1 MAGGK
6 EIKGKIKSIQS
17 TKKITKAMEMVAA
30 SKMRRTQEAMDSARP
45 YTQEIRHIAGHIA
58 KTNPEYVHPYME
70 ERAVQNV
77 GYIVVSSD
85 RGLCG
90 GLNINLFK
98 KVLYSMEEYAKQGIK
113 SKTCVIGSKSQAFF
127 KRVDTQIIASVTH
140 VGDHPSA
147 YDFVGALKVMLEA
160 YDHCEIDRLY
170 ICYNEFVNTVVQKPE
185 VRQILPIQPVDDLL
199 QKHQWDYIYEP
210 DAKHLLDFLLVRYTE
225 SEVYEAVL
233 ENIASE
239 QAARMVAMKAATD
252 NAGEVINSLQL
263 IYNKARQASITQE
276 ISEIVAGAAA
286 V

>member
-1 MAGGK
+1 MAVGK
-6 EIKGKIKSIQS
+6 EIKTKIKSIQS

-30 SKMRRTQEAMDSARP
+30 SKMRKTQDAMNAARP

-58 KTNPEYVHPYME
+58 KTNPEYKHTYMD
-70 ERAVQNV
+70 ERKVRNV

-98 KVLYSMEEYAKQGIK
+98 KVLASMQEYSAEGIK
-113 SKTCVIGSKSQAFF
+113 SQTCVIGSKSEAFF
-127 KRVDTQIIASVTH
+127 KRADTKVVAAVTNY
-140 VGDHPSA
+140 GDRPVA
-147 YDFVGALKVMLEA
+147 YDFIGAVEVMRQA
-160 YDHCEIDRLY
+160 YEQCQIDKLY
-170 ICYNEFVNTVVQKPE
+170 ICYNDFKNTMKQEPTLRQLLPVQ
-185 VRQILPIQPVDDLL
+185 PIDDLPH
-199 QKHQWDYIYEP
+199 KHQWDYIYEP
-210 DAKHLLDFLLVRYTE
+210 NPKYLLDFLLVRYVE
-225 SEVYEAVL
+225 SEVYESIL

-239 QAARMVAMKAATD
+239 QSARMVAMKAATD
-252 NAGEVINSLQL
+252 NAGDVIENLEL